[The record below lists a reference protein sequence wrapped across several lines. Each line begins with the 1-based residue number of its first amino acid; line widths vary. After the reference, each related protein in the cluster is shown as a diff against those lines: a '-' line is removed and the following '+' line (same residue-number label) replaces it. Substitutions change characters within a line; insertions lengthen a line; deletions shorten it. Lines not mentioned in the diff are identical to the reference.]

1 MSNFTDSLADGRVF
15 LALMNDGNP
24 KDCKYEPHGRPDANL
39 SVAFL
44 TAEKI
49 YGLVPMMNPVDP
61 AATLCEQVSIIY
73 MASMYLALPSE
84 FDTFVTRCFIYVKM
98 MTWWRR
104 IKPAVILRRT
114 LQRARIAVWAQ
125 QHFKIWRN
133 KQDRVKLIGIREEWT
148 SQKNDIM
155 MLRSQLDTMKRMYAD
170 VGKKAGALPE
180 VMGKFSELQSYA
192 KSLKM
197 EYERRIAELEFHIE
211 SMASNEDQHKK
222 REEELQLRISEL
234 EVETKSMQESLGRS
248 KTDFNDINAKHAT
261 LTELH
266 EAAQSTILRLNATI
280 EEQERQVSD
289 LEQQVHHS
297 AEMGV
302 ENARLVSEL
311 RGRDGTLAENE
322 GQLEEMEEHVESLSS
337 AIVAS
342 EAQVCVMIIF
352 VLQSLTL
359 DKLHVN
365 RKYLEREGSKS
376 TNTIR
381 GNDGRERSGGSTLCE
396 IGCGS
401 NGSKRNRKRSS

>member
-1 MSNFTDSLADGRVF
+1 MDEAAAAINDLESKLDQTVN
-15 LALMNDGNP
+15 AL
-24 KDCKYEPHGRPDANL
+24 E
-39 SVAFL
+39 
-44 TAEKI
+44 
-49 YGLVPMMNPVDP
+49 
-61 AATLCEQVSIIY
+61 
-73 MASMYLALPSE
+73 SE
-84 FDTFVTRCFIYVKM
+84 RKGHAITR
-98 MTWWRR
+98 
-104 IKPAVILRRT
+104 
-114 LQRARIAVWAQ
+114 LQRDDALEMLECAR
-125 QHFKIWRN
+125 
-133 KQDRVKLIGIREEWT
+133 
-148 SQKNDIM
+148 
-155 MLRSQLDTMKRMYAD
+155 AD
-170 VGKKAGALPE
+170 
-180 VMGKFSELQSYA
+180 
-192 KSLKM
+192 
-197 EYERRIAELEFHIE
+197 
-211 SMASNEDQHKK
+211 
-222 REEELQLRISEL
+222 
-234 EVETKSMQESLGRS
+234 
-248 KTDFNDINAKHAT
+248 HAT
-261 LTELH
+261 NTLELK
-266 EAAQSTILRLNATI
+266 ETAQSTILRLNATI
-280 EEQERQVSD
+280 EEQERKVSD
-289 LEQQVHHS
+289 LEQQLHHS